1 MNKKSQRVIP
11 PIGHITVLARVI
23 DFVKTPQFLTG
34 TSDLLS
40 QLLCVIPEFR
50 FDGISGIP

>member
-1 MNKKSQRVIP
+1 MNKKSQRVVS

-50 FDGISGIP
+50 FGGISGIP